1 MQRTFR
7 GLILSAAAVCLVMPA
22 IAAPGAQA
30 AEKPQEWELVNP
42 AGIIEKASVD
52 PAKRIASLDGKTIA
66 LRWNSKHNGD
76 VVLNRLAELLAKKY
90 PSATIVK
97 TYETDKSLNAISG
110 TAAESERIAK
120 AVASVKPDL
129 VIASQCDRGS
139 CTSWLV
145 VDQCNLEKMGVPTV
159 TIVTDQFVTLAR
171 GTQKSQGLTDMCF
184 VTVPHPIGMLP
195 KEQVDAKVDAAF
207 GDIVKAATQ
216 WQPVKEKEAAQESP
230 YPAKTFKFTGT
241 YADVNKLFAKR
252 KWSLSLPIIPPTVD
266 RVREMLKGT
275 KRAPSEVLWVVPPRQ
290 GMLTVELVAVLGV
303 MAGAQ
308 PEHMPLLLATIDA
321 MKAPEA
327 AWRGTSTTTAPT
339 SPLIVISGP
348 IVEKLKLNAGTGTA
362 GGENPVTN
370 ALGYFVNLVGDVV
383 GGSVPPNFDKSTQGS
398 SFDLVA
404 NVICENAKE
413 TPWDKT
419 FAEEQGFTR
428 DDSVVTISTSYLA
441 NANIDHDSVASEDL
455 LNTFS
460 AGIAG
465 SASGIASCLTVTVPD
480 EKSPYNKPL
489 SAWSNSVSYAVLVI
503 SPEHAATMYRDMKSK
518 DAIRDYL
525 VKNTVLPYKFYTK
538 ATCVPPEAFGPYDA
552 NTLIPRFTQRESIK
566 MIVSG
571 GPGKQSQFWGP
582 FPPVLKPVST
592 KIAE

>member
-1 MQRTFR
+1 MIKAENVTFEYDR
-7 GLILSAAAVCLVMPA
+7 LDEEGNIESKLTAVDHLSLKIESGSFIAVL
-22 IAAPGAQA
+22 G
-30 AEKPQEWELVNP
+30 
-42 AGIIEKASVD
+42 
-52 PAKRIASLDGKTIA
+52 
-66 LRWNSKHNGD
+66 HNGSGKSTFAKHI
-76 VVLNRLAELLAKKY
+76 NALLT
-90 PSATIVK
+90 P
-97 TYETDKSLNAISG
+97 TDGTLWVNGMDTKDEEHLWDIRQNAG
-110 TAAESERIAK
+110 M
-120 AVASVKPDL
+120 VFQNPD
-129 VIASQCDRGS
+129 
-139 CTSWLV
+139 T
-145 VDQCNLEKMGVPTV
+145 
-159 TIVTDQFVTLAR
+159 
-171 GTQKSQGLTDMCF
+171 
-184 VTVPHPIGMLP
+184 
-195 KEQVDAKVDAAF
+195 
-207 GDIVKAATQ
+207 
-216 WQPVKEKEAAQESP
+216 
-230 YPAKTFKFTGT
+230 KTFKFTGT

-465 SASGIASCLTVTVPD
+465 SASGIASCLTVTIPD

-571 GPGKQSQFWGP
+571 GPGKQSQFWVP
-582 FPPVLKPVST
+582 FPQVLKPVSA

>member
-1 MQRTFR
+1 
-7 GLILSAAAVCLVMPA
+7 
-22 IAAPGAQA
+22 
-30 AEKPQEWELVNP
+30 
-42 AGIIEKASVD
+42 
-52 PAKRIASLDGKTIA
+52 
-66 LRWNSKHNGD
+66 
-76 VVLNRLAELLAKKY
+76 
-90 PSATIVK
+90 
-97 TYETDKSLNAISG
+97 
-110 TAAESERIAK
+110 
-120 AVASVKPDL
+120 
-129 VIASQCDRGS
+129 
-139 CTSWLV
+139 
-145 VDQCNLEKMGVPTV
+145 
-159 TIVTDQFVTLAR
+159 
-171 GTQKSQGLTDMCF
+171 MCF
-184 VTVPHPIGMLP
+184 VTVPHPLGMIS
-195 KEQVDAKVDAAF
+195 KEEVNAKVDAAF
-207 GDIVKAATQ
+207 DDIVKAATA
-216 WQPVKEKEAAQESP
+216 WNPSKEKQDAQVKP
-230 YPAKTFKFTGT
+230 YPAKRFKFSGT
-241 YADVNKLFAKR
+241 YADVNDMFQKR
-252 KWSLSLPIIPPTVD
+252 KWSLSLPIVPPTVD
-266 RVREMLKGT
+266 KVAAMLKGT
-275 KRAPSEVLWVVPPRQ
+275 KRNPAEVLWVVPPRQ
-290 GMLTVELVAVLGV
+290 GMLTVELVAALGV
-303 MAGAQ
+303 MAGAK
-308 PEHMPLLLATIDA
+308 PEHMPLLIATVEA
-321 MKAPEA
+321 MADPVA
-327 AWRGTSTTTAPT
+327 AWRGPTTTTAATVP
-339 SPLIVISGP
+339 VFFISGP
-348 IVEKLKLNAGTGTA
+348 IIDKLKLNPGTGTA

-571 GPGKQSQFWGP
+571 GPGKQSQFWVP
-582 FPPVLKPVST
+582 FPQVLKPVSA

>member
-1 MQRTFR
+1 
-7 GLILSAAAVCLVMPA
+7 
-22 IAAPGAQA
+22 
-30 AEKPQEWELVNP
+30 
-42 AGIIEKASVD
+42 
-52 PAKRIASLDGKTIA
+52 
-66 LRWNSKHNGD
+66 
-76 VVLNRLAELLAKKY
+76 
-90 PSATIVK
+90 
-97 TYETDKSLNAISG
+97 
-110 TAAESERIAK
+110 
-120 AVASVKPDL
+120 
-129 VIASQCDRGS
+129 
-139 CTSWLV
+139 
-145 VDQCNLEKMGVPTV
+145 
-159 TIVTDQFVTLAR
+159 
-171 GTQKSQGLTDMCF
+171 MCF
-184 VTVPHPIGMLP
+184 VTVPHPLGMIS
-195 KEQVDAKVDAAF
+195 KEEVNAKVDAAF
-207 GDIVKAATQ
+207 DDIVKAATA
-216 WQPVKEKEAAQESP
+216 WTPAKEKQDAQVKP
-230 YPAKTFKFTGT
+230 YPAKRFKFSGT
-241 YADVNKLFAKR
+241 YADVNDMFQKR
-252 KWSLSLPIIPPTVD
+252 KWSLSLPIVPPTVD
-266 RVREMLKGT
+266 KVAAMLKGT
-275 KRAPSEVLWVVPPRQ
+275 KRDPAEVLWVVPPRQ
-290 GMLTVELVAVLGV
+290 GMLTVELVAALGV
-303 MAGAQ
+303 MAGAK
-308 PEHMPLLLATIDA
+308 PEHMPLLIATVEA
-321 MKAPEA
+321 MADPVA
-327 AWRGTSTTTAPT
+327 AWRGPTTTTAATVP
-339 SPLIVISGP
+339 VFFISGP
-348 IVEKLKLNAGTGTA
+348 IIEKLKLNPGTGTA

-428 DDSVVTISTSYLA
+428 NDSVVTISTSYLA

-571 GPGKQSQFWGP
+571 GPGKQSQFWVP
-582 FPPVLKPVST
+582 FPQVLKPVSV

>member
-1 MQRTFR
+1 
-7 GLILSAAAVCLVMPA
+7 
-22 IAAPGAQA
+22 
-30 AEKPQEWELVNP
+30 
-42 AGIIEKASVD
+42 
-52 PAKRIASLDGKTIA
+52 
-66 LRWNSKHNGD
+66 
-76 VVLNRLAELLAKKY
+76 
-90 PSATIVK
+90 
-97 TYETDKSLNAISG
+97 
-110 TAAESERIAK
+110 
-120 AVASVKPDL
+120 
-129 VIASQCDRGS
+129 
-139 CTSWLV
+139 
-145 VDQCNLEKMGVPTV
+145 
-159 TIVTDQFVTLAR
+159 
-171 GTQKSQGLTDMCF
+171 MCF
-184 VTVPHPIGMLP
+184 VTVPHPLGMIS
-195 KEQVDAKVDAAF
+195 KEEVNAKVDAAF
-207 GDIVKAATQ
+207 DDIVKAATA
-216 WQPVKEKEAAQESP
+216 WTPSKEKQDAQVKP
-230 YPAKTFKFTGT
+230 YPAKRFKFSGT
-241 YADVNKLFAKR
+241 YADVNDMFQKR
-252 KWSLSLPIIPPTVD
+252 KWSLSLPIVPPTVD
-266 RVREMLKGT
+266 KVAAMLKGT
-275 KRAPSEVLWVVPPRQ
+275 KRNPAEVLWVVPPRQ
-290 GMLTVELVAVLGV
+290 GMLTVELVAALGV
-303 MAGAQ
+303 MAGAK
-308 PEHMPLLLATIDA
+308 PEHMPLLIATVEA
-321 MKAPEA
+321 MADPVA
-327 AWRGTSTTTAPT
+327 AWRGPTTTTAATVP
-339 SPLIVISGP
+339 VFFISGP
-348 IVEKLKLNAGTGTA
+348 IIEKLKLNPGTGTA

-460 AGIAG
+460 AGSAG

-571 GPGKQSQFWGP
+571 GPGKQSQFWVP
-582 FPPVLKPVST
+582 FPQVLKPVSA
-592 KIAE
+592 KIPE

>member
-1 MQRTFR
+1 M
-7 GLILSAAAVCLVMPA
+7 
-22 IAAPGAQA
+22 
-30 AEKPQEWELVNP
+30 
-42 AGIIEKASVD
+42 
-52 PAKRIASLDGKTIA
+52 
-66 LRWNSKHNGD
+66 
-76 VVLNRLAELLAKKY
+76 
-90 PSATIVK
+90 
-97 TYETDKSLNAISG
+97 
-110 TAAESERIAK
+110 
-120 AVASVKPDL
+120 
-129 VIASQCDRGS
+129 
-139 CTSWLV
+139 
-145 VDQCNLEKMGVPTV
+145 
-159 TIVTDQFVTLAR
+159 
-171 GTQKSQGLTDMCF
+171 
-184 VTVPHPIGMLP
+184 
-195 KEQVDAKVDAAF
+195 
-207 GDIVKAATQ
+207 
-216 WQPVKEKEAAQESP
+216 
-230 YPAKTFKFTGT
+230 
-241 YADVNKLFAKR
+241 
-252 KWSLSLPIIPPTVD
+252 
-266 RVREMLKGT
+266 
-275 KRAPSEVLWVVPPRQ
+275 
-290 GMLTVELVAVLGV
+290 
-303 MAGAQ
+303 
-308 PEHMPLLLATIDA
+308 
-321 MKAPEA
+321 
-327 AWRGTSTTTAPT
+327 
-339 SPLIVISGP
+339 
-348 IVEKLKLNAGTGTA
+348 
-362 GGENPVTN
+362 
-370 ALGYFVNLVGDVV
+370 

-571 GPGKQSQFWGP
+571 GPGKQSQFWVP
-582 FPPVLKPVST
+582 FPQVLKPVSA

>member
-1 MQRTFR
+1 
-7 GLILSAAAVCLVMPA
+7 
-22 IAAPGAQA
+22 
-30 AEKPQEWELVNP
+30 
-42 AGIIEKASVD
+42 
-52 PAKRIASLDGKTIA
+52 
-66 LRWNSKHNGD
+66 
-76 VVLNRLAELLAKKY
+76 
-90 PSATIVK
+90 
-97 TYETDKSLNAISG
+97 
-110 TAAESERIAK
+110 
-120 AVASVKPDL
+120 
-129 VIASQCDRGS
+129 
-139 CTSWLV
+139 
-145 VDQCNLEKMGVPTV
+145 
-159 TIVTDQFVTLAR
+159 
-171 GTQKSQGLTDMCF
+171 MCF
-184 VTVPHPIGMLP
+184 VTVPHPLGMIS
-195 KEQVDAKVDAAF
+195 KEEVNAKVDAAF
-207 GDIVKAATQ
+207 DDIVKAATA
-216 WQPVKEKEAAQESP
+216 WTPSKEKQDAQVKP
-230 YPAKTFKFTGT
+230 YPAKRFKFSGT
-241 YADVNKLFAKR
+241 YADVNDMFQKR
-252 KWSLSLPIIPPTVD
+252 KWSLSLPIVPPTVD
-266 RVREMLKGT
+266 KVAAMLKGT
-275 KRAPSEVLWVVPPRQ
+275 KRNPAEVLWVVPPRQ
-290 GMLTVELVAVLGV
+290 GMLTVELVAALGV
-303 MAGAQ
+303 MAGAK
-308 PEHMPLLLATIDA
+308 PERMPLLIATVEA
-321 MKAPEA
+321 MADPVA
-327 AWRGTSTTTAPT
+327 AWRGPTTTTAATVP
-339 SPLIVISGP
+339 VFFISGP
-348 IVEKLKLNAGTGTA
+348 IIDKLKLNPGTGTA

-465 SASGIASCLTVTVPD
+465 SASGIASCLTVTIPD

-571 GPGKQSQFWGP
+571 GPGKQSQFWVP
-582 FPPVLKPVST
+582 FPQVLKPVSA

>member
-1 MQRTFR
+1 
-7 GLILSAAAVCLVMPA
+7 
-22 IAAPGAQA
+22 
-30 AEKPQEWELVNP
+30 
-42 AGIIEKASVD
+42 
-52 PAKRIASLDGKTIA
+52 
-66 LRWNSKHNGD
+66 
-76 VVLNRLAELLAKKY
+76 
-90 PSATIVK
+90 
-97 TYETDKSLNAISG
+97 
-110 TAAESERIAK
+110 
-120 AVASVKPDL
+120 
-129 VIASQCDRGS
+129 
-139 CTSWLV
+139 
-145 VDQCNLEKMGVPTV
+145 
-159 TIVTDQFVTLAR
+159 
-171 GTQKSQGLTDMCF
+171 MCF
-184 VTVPHPIGMLP
+184 VTVPHPLGMIS
-195 KEQVDAKVDAAF
+195 KEEVNAKVDAAF
-207 GDIVKAATQ
+207 DDIVKAATA
-216 WQPVKEKEAAQESP
+216 WTPSKEKQDAQVKP
-230 YPAKTFKFTGT
+230 YPAKRFKFSGT
-241 YADVNKLFAKR
+241 YADVNDMFQKR
-252 KWSLSLPIIPPTVD
+252 KWSLSLPIVPPTVD
-266 RVREMLKGT
+266 KVAAMLKGT
-275 KRAPSEVLWVVPPRQ
+275 KRNPAEVLWVVPPRQ
-290 GMLTVELVAVLGV
+290 GMLTVELVAALGV
-303 MAGAQ
+303 MAGAK
-308 PEHMPLLLATIDA
+308 PEHMPLLIATVEA
-321 MKAPEA
+321 MADPVA
-327 AWRGTSTTTAPT
+327 AWRGPTTTTAATVP
-339 SPLIVISGP
+339 VFFISGP
-348 IVEKLKLNAGTGTA
+348 IIDKLKLNPGTGTA

-465 SASGIASCLTVTVPD
+465 SASGIASCLTVTIPD

-571 GPGKQSQFWGP
+571 GPGKQSQFWVP
-582 FPPVLKPVST
+582 FPQVLKPVSA

>member
-1 MQRTFR
+1 
-7 GLILSAAAVCLVMPA
+7 
-22 IAAPGAQA
+22 
-30 AEKPQEWELVNP
+30 
-42 AGIIEKASVD
+42 
-52 PAKRIASLDGKTIA
+52 
-66 LRWNSKHNGD
+66 
-76 VVLNRLAELLAKKY
+76 
-90 PSATIVK
+90 
-97 TYETDKSLNAISG
+97 
-110 TAAESERIAK
+110 
-120 AVASVKPDL
+120 
-129 VIASQCDRGS
+129 
-139 CTSWLV
+139 
-145 VDQCNLEKMGVPTV
+145 
-159 TIVTDQFVTLAR
+159 
-171 GTQKSQGLTDMCF
+171 MCF
-184 VTVPHPIGMLP
+184 VTVPHPLGMIS
-195 KEQVDAKVDAAF
+195 KEEVNAKVDAAF
-207 GDIVKAATQ
+207 DDIVKAATA
-216 WQPVKEKEAAQESP
+216 WTPSKEKQDAQVKP
-230 YPAKTFKFTGT
+230 YPAKRFKFSGT
-241 YADVNKLFAKR
+241 YADVNDMFQKR
-252 KWSLSLPIIPPTVD
+252 KWSLSLPIVPPTVD
-266 RVREMLKGT
+266 KVAAMLKGT
-275 KRAPSEVLWVVPPRQ
+275 KRNPAEVLWVVPPRQ
-290 GMLTVELVAVLGV
+290 GMLTVELVAALGV
-303 MAGAQ
+303 MAGAK
-308 PEHMPLLLATIDA
+308 PEHMPLLIATVEA
-321 MKAPEA
+321 MADPVA
-327 AWRGTSTTTAPT
+327 AWRGPTTTTAATVP
-339 SPLIVISGP
+339 VFFISGP
-348 IVEKLKLNAGTGTA
+348 IIDKLKLNPGTGTA

-571 GPGKQSQFWGP
+571 GPGKQSQIWVP
-582 FPPVLKPVST
+582 FPQVFKPVSK

>member
-1 MQRTFR
+1 
-7 GLILSAAAVCLVMPA
+7 
-22 IAAPGAQA
+22 
-30 AEKPQEWELVNP
+30 
-42 AGIIEKASVD
+42 
-52 PAKRIASLDGKTIA
+52 
-66 LRWNSKHNGD
+66 
-76 VVLNRLAELLAKKY
+76 
-90 PSATIVK
+90 
-97 TYETDKSLNAISG
+97 
-110 TAAESERIAK
+110 
-120 AVASVKPDL
+120 
-129 VIASQCDRGS
+129 
-139 CTSWLV
+139 
-145 VDQCNLEKMGVPTV
+145 
-159 TIVTDQFVTLAR
+159 
-171 GTQKSQGLTDMCF
+171 MCF
-184 VTVPHPIGMLP
+184 VTVPHPLGMIS
-195 KEQVDAKVDAAF
+195 KEEVNAKVDAAF
-207 GDIVKAATQ
+207 DDIVKAATA
-216 WQPVKEKEAAQESP
+216 WTPSKEKQDAQVKP
-230 YPAKTFKFTGT
+230 YPAKRFKFSGT
-241 YADVNKLFAKR
+241 YADVNDMFQKR
-252 KWSLSLPIIPPTVD
+252 KWSLSLPIVPPTVD
-266 RVREMLKGT
+266 KVAAMLKGT
-275 KRAPSEVLWVVPPRQ
+275 KRNPAEVLWVVPPRQ
-290 GMLTVELVAVLGV
+290 GMLTVELVAALGV
-303 MAGAQ
+303 MAGAK
-308 PEHMPLLLATIDA
+308 PEHMPLLIATVEA
-321 MKAPEA
+321 MADPVA
-327 AWRGTSTTTAPT
+327 AWRGPTTTTAATVP
-339 SPLIVISGP
+339 VFFISGP
-348 IVEKLKLNAGTGTA
+348 IIEKLKLNPGTGTA

-571 GPGKQSQFWGP
+571 GPGKQSQFWVP
-582 FPPVLKPVST
+582 FPQALKPVSA

>member
-1 MQRTFR
+1 
-7 GLILSAAAVCLVMPA
+7 
-22 IAAPGAQA
+22 
-30 AEKPQEWELVNP
+30 
-42 AGIIEKASVD
+42 
-52 PAKRIASLDGKTIA
+52 
-66 LRWNSKHNGD
+66 
-76 VVLNRLAELLAKKY
+76 
-90 PSATIVK
+90 
-97 TYETDKSLNAISG
+97 
-110 TAAESERIAK
+110 
-120 AVASVKPDL
+120 
-129 VIASQCDRGS
+129 
-139 CTSWLV
+139 
-145 VDQCNLEKMGVPTV
+145 
-159 TIVTDQFVTLAR
+159 
-171 GTQKSQGLTDMCF
+171 MCF
-184 VTVPHPIGMLP
+184 VTVPHPLGMIS
-195 KEQVDAKVDAAF
+195 KEEVNAKVDAAF
-207 GDIVKAATQ
+207 DDIVKAATA
-216 WQPVKEKEAAQESP
+216 WTPSKEKQDAQVKP
-230 YPAKTFKFTGT
+230 YPAKRFKFSGT
-241 YADVNKLFAKR
+241 YADVNDMFQKR
-252 KWSLSLPIIPPTVD
+252 KWSLSLPIVPPTVD
-266 RVREMLKGT
+266 KVAAMLKGT
-275 KRAPSEVLWVVPPRQ
+275 KRNPAEVLWVVPPRQ
-290 GMLTVELVAVLGV
+290 GMLTVELVAALGV
-303 MAGAQ
+303 MAGAK
-308 PEHMPLLLATIDA
+308 PEHMPLLIATVEA
-321 MKAPEA
+321 MADPIA
-327 AWRGTSTTTAPT
+327 AWRGPTTTTAATVP
-339 SPLIVISGP
+339 VFFISGP
-348 IVEKLKLNAGTGTA
+348 IIEKLKLNPGTGTA

-571 GPGKQSQFWGP
+571 GPGKQSQFWVP
-582 FPPVLKPVST
+582 FPQVLKPVSA

>member
-1 MQRTFR
+1 
-7 GLILSAAAVCLVMPA
+7 
-22 IAAPGAQA
+22 
-30 AEKPQEWELVNP
+30 
-42 AGIIEKASVD
+42 
-52 PAKRIASLDGKTIA
+52 
-66 LRWNSKHNGD
+66 
-76 VVLNRLAELLAKKY
+76 
-90 PSATIVK
+90 
-97 TYETDKSLNAISG
+97 
-110 TAAESERIAK
+110 
-120 AVASVKPDL
+120 
-129 VIASQCDRGS
+129 
-139 CTSWLV
+139 
-145 VDQCNLEKMGVPTV
+145 
-159 TIVTDQFVTLAR
+159 
-171 GTQKSQGLTDMCF
+171 MCF
-184 VTVPHPIGMLP
+184 VTVPHPLGMIS
-195 KEQVDAKVDAAF
+195 KEEVNAKVDAAF
-207 GDIVKAATQ
+207 DDIVKAATA
-216 WQPVKEKEAAQESP
+216 WTPSKEKQDAQVKP
-230 YPAKTFKFTGT
+230 YPAKRFKFSGT
-241 YADVNKLFAKR
+241 YADVNDMFQKR
-252 KWSLSLPIIPPTVD
+252 KWSLSLPIVPPTVD
-266 RVREMLKGT
+266 KVAAMLKGT
-275 KRAPSEVLWVVPPRQ
+275 KRNPAEVLWVVPPRQ
-290 GMLTVELVAVLGV
+290 GMLTVELVAALGV
-303 MAGAQ
+303 MAGAK
-308 PEHMPLLLATIDA
+308 PEHMPLLIATVEA
-321 MKAPEA
+321 MADPVA
-327 AWRGTSTTTAPT
+327 AWRGPTTTTAATVP
-339 SPLIVISGP
+339 VFFISGP
-348 IVEKLKLNAGTGTA
+348 IIEKLKLNPGTGTA

-428 DDSVVTISTSYLA
+428 NDSVVTISTSYLA

-571 GPGKQSQFWGP
+571 GPGKQSQFWVP
-582 FPPVLKPVST
+582 FPQVLKPVSA

>member
-1 MQRTFR
+1 
-7 GLILSAAAVCLVMPA
+7 
-22 IAAPGAQA
+22 
-30 AEKPQEWELVNP
+30 
-42 AGIIEKASVD
+42 
-52 PAKRIASLDGKTIA
+52 
-66 LRWNSKHNGD
+66 
-76 VVLNRLAELLAKKY
+76 
-90 PSATIVK
+90 
-97 TYETDKSLNAISG
+97 
-110 TAAESERIAK
+110 
-120 AVASVKPDL
+120 
-129 VIASQCDRGS
+129 
-139 CTSWLV
+139 
-145 VDQCNLEKMGVPTV
+145 
-159 TIVTDQFVTLAR
+159 
-171 GTQKSQGLTDMCF
+171 MCF
-184 VTVPHPIGMLP
+184 VTVPHPLGMIS
-195 KEQVDAKVDAAF
+195 KEEVNAKVDAAF
-207 GDIVKAATQ
+207 DDIVKAATA
-216 WQPVKEKEAAQESP
+216 WTPSKEKQDAQVKP
-230 YPAKTFKFTGT
+230 YPAKRFKFSGT
-241 YADVNKLFAKR
+241 YADVNDMFQKR
-252 KWSLSLPIIPPTVD
+252 KWSLSLPIVPPTVD
-266 RVREMLKGT
+266 KVAAMLKGT
-275 KRAPSEVLWVVPPRQ
+275 KRNPAEVLWVVPPRQ
-290 GMLTVELVAVLGV
+290 GMLTVELVAALGV
-303 MAGAQ
+303 MAGAK
-308 PEHMPLLLATIDA
+308 PEHMPLLIATVEA
-321 MKAPEA
+321 MADPGA
-327 AWRGTSTTTAPT
+327 AWRGPTTTTAATVP
-339 SPLIVISGP
+339 VFFISGP
-348 IVEKLKLNAGTGTA
+348 IIEKLKLNPGTGTA

-571 GPGKQSQFWGP
+571 GPGKQSQFWVP
-582 FPPVLKPVST
+582 FPQVLKPVSA

>member
-1 MQRTFR
+1 
-7 GLILSAAAVCLVMPA
+7 
-22 IAAPGAQA
+22 
-30 AEKPQEWELVNP
+30 
-42 AGIIEKASVD
+42 
-52 PAKRIASLDGKTIA
+52 
-66 LRWNSKHNGD
+66 
-76 VVLNRLAELLAKKY
+76 
-90 PSATIVK
+90 
-97 TYETDKSLNAISG
+97 
-110 TAAESERIAK
+110 
-120 AVASVKPDL
+120 
-129 VIASQCDRGS
+129 
-139 CTSWLV
+139 
-145 VDQCNLEKMGVPTV
+145 
-159 TIVTDQFVTLAR
+159 
-171 GTQKSQGLTDMCF
+171 MCF
-184 VTVPHPIGMLP
+184 VTVPHPLGMIS
-195 KEQVDAKVDAAF
+195 KEEVNAKVDAAF
-207 GDIVKAATQ
+207 DDIVKAATA
-216 WQPVKEKEAAQESP
+216 WTPSKEKQDALVKP
-230 YPAKTFKFTGT
+230 YPAKRFKFSGT
-241 YADVNKLFAKR
+241 YADVNDMFQKR
-252 KWSLSLPIIPPTVD
+252 KWSLSLPIVPPTVD
-266 RVREMLKGT
+266 KVAAMLKGT
-275 KRAPSEVLWVVPPRQ
+275 KRNPAEVLWVVPPRQ
-290 GMLTVELVAVLGV
+290 GMLTVELVAALGV
-303 MAGAQ
+303 MAGAK
-308 PEHMPLLLATIDA
+308 PEHMPLLIATVEA
-321 MKAPEA
+321 MADPVA
-327 AWRGTSTTTAPT
+327 AWRGPTTTTAATVP
-339 SPLIVISGP
+339 VFFISGP
-348 IVEKLKLNAGTGTA
+348 IIEKLKLNPGTGTA

-571 GPGKQSQFWGP
+571 GPGKQSQFWVP
-582 FPPVLKPVST
+582 FPQVLKPVSA

>member
-1 MQRTFR
+1 
-7 GLILSAAAVCLVMPA
+7 
-22 IAAPGAQA
+22 
-30 AEKPQEWELVNP
+30 
-42 AGIIEKASVD
+42 
-52 PAKRIASLDGKTIA
+52 
-66 LRWNSKHNGD
+66 
-76 VVLNRLAELLAKKY
+76 
-90 PSATIVK
+90 
-97 TYETDKSLNAISG
+97 
-110 TAAESERIAK
+110 
-120 AVASVKPDL
+120 
-129 VIASQCDRGS
+129 
-139 CTSWLV
+139 
-145 VDQCNLEKMGVPTV
+145 MGVPTV

-275 KRAPSEVLWVVPPRQ
+275 KHAPSEVLWVVPPRQ

-428 DDSVVTISTSYLA
+428 DDSVDMAEKLKQMSGAVSIEGIEEILLDRKLKNRATS
-441 NANIDHDSVASEDL
+441 I
-455 LNTFS
+455 
-460 AGIAG
+460 
-465 SASGIASCLTVTVPD
+465 P
-480 EKSPYNKPL
+480 
-489 SAWSNSVSYAVLVI
+489 
-503 SPEHAATMYRDMKSK
+503 
-518 DAIRDYL
+518 
-525 VKNTVLPYKFYTK
+525 VKNIRKYFS
-538 ATCVPPEAFGPYDA
+538 E
-552 NTLIPRFTQRESIK
+552 ESSAEE
-566 MIVSG
+566 MER
-571 GPGKQSQFWGP
+571 
-582 FPPVLKPVST
+582 
-592 KIAE
+592 KIIELLEKWRQEERYAGF

>member
-1 MQRTFR
+1 
-7 GLILSAAAVCLVMPA
+7 
-22 IAAPGAQA
+22 
-30 AEKPQEWELVNP
+30 
-42 AGIIEKASVD
+42 
-52 PAKRIASLDGKTIA
+52 
-66 LRWNSKHNGD
+66 
-76 VVLNRLAELLAKKY
+76 
-90 PSATIVK
+90 
-97 TYETDKSLNAISG
+97 
-110 TAAESERIAK
+110 
-120 AVASVKPDL
+120 
-129 VIASQCDRGS
+129 
-139 CTSWLV
+139 
-145 VDQCNLEKMGVPTV
+145 
-159 TIVTDQFVTLAR
+159 
-171 GTQKSQGLTDMCF
+171 MCF
-184 VTVPHPIGMLP
+184 VTVPHPLGMIS
-195 KEQVDAKVDAAF
+195 KEEVNAKVDAAF
-207 GDIVKAATQ
+207 DDIVKAATA
-216 WQPVKEKEAAQESP
+216 WTPSKEKQDAQVKP
-230 YPAKTFKFTGT
+230 YPAKRFKFSGT
-241 YADVNKLFAKR
+241 YADVNDMFQKR
-252 KWSLSLPIIPPTVD
+252 KWSLSLPIVPPTVD
-266 RVREMLKGT
+266 KVAAMLKGT
-275 KRAPSEVLWVVPPRQ
+275 KRNPAEVLWVVPPRQ
-290 GMLTVELVAVLGV
+290 GMLTVELVAALGV
-303 MAGAQ
+303 MAGAK
-308 PEHMPLLLATIDA
+308 PEHMPLLIATVEA
-321 MKAPEA
+321 MADPVA
-327 AWRGTSTTTAPT
+327 AWRGPTTTTAATVP
-339 SPLIVISGP
+339 VFFISGP
-348 IVEKLKLNAGTGTA
+348 IIDKQKLNPGTGTA

-571 GPGKQSQFWGP
+571 GPGKQSQFWVP
-582 FPPVLKPVST
+582 FPQVLKPVSA

>member
-1 MQRTFR
+1 
-7 GLILSAAAVCLVMPA
+7 
-22 IAAPGAQA
+22 
-30 AEKPQEWELVNP
+30 
-42 AGIIEKASVD
+42 
-52 PAKRIASLDGKTIA
+52 
-66 LRWNSKHNGD
+66 
-76 VVLNRLAELLAKKY
+76 
-90 PSATIVK
+90 
-97 TYETDKSLNAISG
+97 
-110 TAAESERIAK
+110 
-120 AVASVKPDL
+120 
-129 VIASQCDRGS
+129 
-139 CTSWLV
+139 
-145 VDQCNLEKMGVPTV
+145 
-159 TIVTDQFVTLAR
+159 
-171 GTQKSQGLTDMCF
+171 MCF
-184 VTVPHPIGMLP
+184 VTVPHPLGMIS
-195 KEQVDAKVDAAF
+195 KEEVNAKVDAAF
-207 GDIVKAATQ
+207 DDIVKAATA
-216 WQPVKEKEAAQESP
+216 WTPAKEKQDAQVKP
-230 YPAKTFKFTGT
+230 YPAKRFKFSGT
-241 YADVNKLFAKR
+241 YADVNDMFQKR
-252 KWSLSLPIIPPTVD
+252 KWSLSLPIVPPTVD
-266 RVREMLKGT
+266 KVAAMLKGT
-275 KRAPSEVLWVVPPRQ
+275 KRNPAEVLWVVPPRQ
-290 GMLTVELVAVLGV
+290 GMLTVELVAALGV
-303 MAGAQ
+303 MAGAK
-308 PEHMPLLLATIDA
+308 PEHMPLLIATVEA
-321 MKAPEA
+321 MADPVA
-327 AWRGTSTTTAPT
+327 AWRGPTTTTAATVP
-339 SPLIVISGP
+339 VFFISGP
-348 IVEKLKLNAGTGTA
+348 IIEKLKLNPGTGTA

-571 GPGKQSQFWGP
+571 GPGKQSQFWVP
-582 FPPVLKPVST
+582 FPQVLKPVSA

>member
-1 MQRTFR
+1 
-7 GLILSAAAVCLVMPA
+7 
-22 IAAPGAQA
+22 
-30 AEKPQEWELVNP
+30 
-42 AGIIEKASVD
+42 
-52 PAKRIASLDGKTIA
+52 
-66 LRWNSKHNGD
+66 
-76 VVLNRLAELLAKKY
+76 
-90 PSATIVK
+90 
-97 TYETDKSLNAISG
+97 
-110 TAAESERIAK
+110 
-120 AVASVKPDL
+120 
-129 VIASQCDRGS
+129 
-139 CTSWLV
+139 
-145 VDQCNLEKMGVPTV
+145 
-159 TIVTDQFVTLAR
+159 
-171 GTQKSQGLTDMCF
+171 
-184 VTVPHPIGMLP
+184 
-195 KEQVDAKVDAAF
+195 
-207 GDIVKAATQ
+207 
-216 WQPVKEKEAAQESP
+216 
-230 YPAKTFKFTGT
+230 
-241 YADVNKLFAKR
+241 
-252 KWSLSLPIIPPTVD
+252 
-266 RVREMLKGT
+266 MLKGT

-308 PEHMPLLLATIDA
+308 PEHMPLLLDTIDA

-428 DDSVVTISTSYLA
+428 NDSVVTISTSYLA

-571 GPGKQSQFWGP
+571 GPGKQSQFWVP
-582 FPPVLKPVST
+582 FPQVLKPVSA

>member
-1 MQRTFR
+1 
-7 GLILSAAAVCLVMPA
+7 
-22 IAAPGAQA
+22 
-30 AEKPQEWELVNP
+30 
-42 AGIIEKASVD
+42 
-52 PAKRIASLDGKTIA
+52 
-66 LRWNSKHNGD
+66 
-76 VVLNRLAELLAKKY
+76 
-90 PSATIVK
+90 
-97 TYETDKSLNAISG
+97 
-110 TAAESERIAK
+110 
-120 AVASVKPDL
+120 
-129 VIASQCDRGS
+129 
-139 CTSWLV
+139 
-145 VDQCNLEKMGVPTV
+145 MGVPTV

-383 GGSVPPNFDKSTQGS
+383 GGYQ
-398 SFDLVA
+398 
-404 NVICENAKE
+404 
-413 TPWDKT
+413 
-419 FAEEQGFTR
+419 
-428 DDSVVTISTSYLA
+428 LA
-441 NANIDHDSVASEDL
+441 
-455 LNTFS
+455 
-460 AGIAG
+460 
-465 SASGIASCLTVTVPD
+465 
-480 EKSPYNKPL
+480 
-489 SAWSNSVSYAVLVI
+489 
-503 SPEHAATMYRDMKSK
+503 HAAYAEGEAALADILGEDKPYGTMPVPVCTYTLPVLASVGLTTE
-518 DAIRDYL
+518 AAEAAGYEPVLGAFDYGANGMAL
-525 VKNTVLPYKFYTK
+525 AEGAVGRVFVVADKNTTK
-538 ATCVPPEAFGPYDA
+538 TLGVSIVGENSAEMIAFATAAVAEGWTTEQWEKTVVAHPSLCEMVREAALAAFGRSVHTA
-552 NTLIPRFTQRESIK
+552 
-566 MIVSG
+566 
-571 GPGKQSQFWGP
+571 
-582 FPPVLKPVST
+582 
-592 KIAE
+592 

>member
-1 MQRTFR
+1 
-7 GLILSAAAVCLVMPA
+7 
-22 IAAPGAQA
+22 
-30 AEKPQEWELVNP
+30 
-42 AGIIEKASVD
+42 
-52 PAKRIASLDGKTIA
+52 
-66 LRWNSKHNGD
+66 
-76 VVLNRLAELLAKKY
+76 
-90 PSATIVK
+90 
-97 TYETDKSLNAISG
+97 
-110 TAAESERIAK
+110 
-120 AVASVKPDL
+120 
-129 VIASQCDRGS
+129 
-139 CTSWLV
+139 
-145 VDQCNLEKMGVPTV
+145 
-159 TIVTDQFVTLAR
+159 
-171 GTQKSQGLTDMCF
+171 MCF
-184 VTVPHPIGMLP
+184 VTVPHPLGMIS
-195 KEQVDAKVDAAF
+195 KEEVNAKVDAAF
-207 GDIVKAATQ
+207 DDIVKAATA
-216 WQPVKEKEAAQESP
+216 WTPSKEKQDAQVKP
-230 YPAKTFKFTGT
+230 YPAKRFKFSGT
-241 YADVNKLFAKR
+241 YADVNDMFQKR
-252 KWSLSLPIIPPTVD
+252 KWSLSLPIVPPTVD
-266 RVREMLKGT
+266 KVAAMLKGT
-275 KRAPSEVLWVVPPRQ
+275 KRNPAEVLWVVPPRQ
-290 GMLTVELVAVLGV
+290 GMLTVELVAALGV
-303 MAGAQ
+303 MAGAK
-308 PEHMPLLLATIDA
+308 PEHMPLLIATVEA
-321 MKAPEA
+321 MADPVA
-327 AWRGTSTTTAPT
+327 AWRGPTTTTAATVP
-339 SPLIVISGP
+339 VFFISGP
-348 IVEKLKLNAGTGTA
+348 IIEKLKLNPGTGTA

-538 ATCVPPEAFGPYDA
+538 ATCVPPEAFGPFDA

-571 GPGKQSQFWGP
+571 GPGKQSQFWVP
-582 FPPVLKPVST
+582 FPQVLKPVSA

>member
-1 MQRTFR
+1 
-7 GLILSAAAVCLVMPA
+7 
-22 IAAPGAQA
+22 
-30 AEKPQEWELVNP
+30 
-42 AGIIEKASVD
+42 
-52 PAKRIASLDGKTIA
+52 
-66 LRWNSKHNGD
+66 
-76 VVLNRLAELLAKKY
+76 
-90 PSATIVK
+90 
-97 TYETDKSLNAISG
+97 
-110 TAAESERIAK
+110 
-120 AVASVKPDL
+120 
-129 VIASQCDRGS
+129 
-139 CTSWLV
+139 
-145 VDQCNLEKMGVPTV
+145 
-159 TIVTDQFVTLAR
+159 
-171 GTQKSQGLTDMCF
+171 MCF
-184 VTVPHPIGMLP
+184 VTVPHPLGMIS
-195 KEQVDAKVDAAF
+195 KEEVNAKVDTAF
-207 GDIVKAATQ
+207 DDIVKAATA
-216 WQPVKEKEAAQESP
+216 WTPSKEKQDAQVKP
-230 YPAKTFKFTGT
+230 YPAKRFKFSGT
-241 YADVNKLFAKR
+241 YADVNDMFQKR
-252 KWSLSLPIIPPTVD
+252 KWSLSLPIVPPTVD
-266 RVREMLKGT
+266 KVAAMLKGT
-275 KRAPSEVLWVVPPRQ
+275 KRNPAEVLWVVPPRQ
-290 GMLTVELVAVLGV
+290 GMLTVELVAALGV
-303 MAGAQ
+303 MAGAK
-308 PEHMPLLLATIDA
+308 PEHMPLLIATVEA
-321 MKAPEA
+321 MADPVA
-327 AWRGTSTTTAPT
+327 AWRGPTTTTAATVP
-339 SPLIVISGP
+339 VFFISGP
-348 IVEKLKLNAGTGTA
+348 IIEKLKLNPGTGTA

-571 GPGKQSQFWGP
+571 GPGKQSQFWVP
-582 FPPVLKPVST
+582 FPQVLKPVSA

>member
-1 MQRTFR
+1 
-7 GLILSAAAVCLVMPA
+7 
-22 IAAPGAQA
+22 
-30 AEKPQEWELVNP
+30 
-42 AGIIEKASVD
+42 
-52 PAKRIASLDGKTIA
+52 
-66 LRWNSKHNGD
+66 
-76 VVLNRLAELLAKKY
+76 
-90 PSATIVK
+90 
-97 TYETDKSLNAISG
+97 
-110 TAAESERIAK
+110 
-120 AVASVKPDL
+120 
-129 VIASQCDRGS
+129 
-139 CTSWLV
+139 
-145 VDQCNLEKMGVPTV
+145 MGVPTV

-252 KWSLSLPIIPPTVD
+252 NWSLSLPIIPPTVD

-571 GPGKQSQFWGP
+571 GPGKQSP
-582 FPPVLKPVST
+582 FPRRSPNNPQRRGPLHGGSGPVFGTCASRSPTARIASCRGRFRVSGTAPGVRAERFVLVGSAVEGIGDDAETRLDKRPQKPFGRNRHAHHPFFFVRGGVVPHASGAGG
-592 KIAE
+592 KPHGL

>member
-1 MQRTFR
+1 
-7 GLILSAAAVCLVMPA
+7 
-22 IAAPGAQA
+22 
-30 AEKPQEWELVNP
+30 
-42 AGIIEKASVD
+42 
-52 PAKRIASLDGKTIA
+52 
-66 LRWNSKHNGD
+66 
-76 VVLNRLAELLAKKY
+76 
-90 PSATIVK
+90 
-97 TYETDKSLNAISG
+97 
-110 TAAESERIAK
+110 
-120 AVASVKPDL
+120 
-129 VIASQCDRGS
+129 
-139 CTSWLV
+139 
-145 VDQCNLEKMGVPTV
+145 
-159 TIVTDQFVTLAR
+159 
-171 GTQKSQGLTDMCF
+171 MCF
-184 VTVPHPIGMLP
+184 VTVPHPLGMIS
-195 KEQVDAKVDAAF
+195 KEEVNAKVDAAF
-207 GDIVKAATQ
+207 DDIVKAATA
-216 WQPVKEKEAAQESP
+216 WTPAKEKQDAQVKP
-230 YPAKTFKFTGT
+230 YPAKRFKFSGT
-241 YADVNKLFAKR
+241 YADVNDMFQKR
-252 KWSLSLPIIPPTVD
+252 KWSLSLPIVPPTVD
-266 RVREMLKGT
+266 KVAAMLKGT
-275 KRAPSEVLWVVPPRQ
+275 KRDPAEVLWVVPPRQ
-290 GMLTVELVAVLGV
+290 GMLTVELVAALGV
-303 MAGAQ
+303 MAGAK
-308 PEHMPLLLATIDA
+308 PEHMPLLIATVEA
-321 MKAPEA
+321 MADPVA
-327 AWRGTSTTTAPT
+327 AWRGPTTTTAATVP
-339 SPLIVISGP
+339 VFFISGP
-348 IVEKLKLNAGTGTA
+348 IIEKLKLNPGTGTA

-428 DDSVVTISTSYLA
+428 NDSVVTISTSYLA

-571 GPGKQSQFWGP
+571 GPGKQSQFWVP
-582 FPPVLKPVST
+582 FPQVLKPVSA

>member
-1 MQRTFR
+1 
-7 GLILSAAAVCLVMPA
+7 
-22 IAAPGAQA
+22 
-30 AEKPQEWELVNP
+30 
-42 AGIIEKASVD
+42 
-52 PAKRIASLDGKTIA
+52 
-66 LRWNSKHNGD
+66 
-76 VVLNRLAELLAKKY
+76 
-90 PSATIVK
+90 
-97 TYETDKSLNAISG
+97 
-110 TAAESERIAK
+110 
-120 AVASVKPDL
+120 
-129 VIASQCDRGS
+129 
-139 CTSWLV
+139 
-145 VDQCNLEKMGVPTV
+145 MGVPTV

-308 PEHMPLLLATIDA
+308 PEHMPLLLATINA

-428 DDSVVTISTSYLA
+428 NDSVVTISTSYLA

-552 NTLIPRFTQRESIK
+552 NTASP
-566 MIVSG
+566 SG
-571 GPGKQSQFWGP
+571 NPSR
-582 FPPVLKPVST
+582 
-592 KIAE
+592 

>member
-1 MQRTFR
+1 
-7 GLILSAAAVCLVMPA
+7 
-22 IAAPGAQA
+22 
-30 AEKPQEWELVNP
+30 
-42 AGIIEKASVD
+42 
-52 PAKRIASLDGKTIA
+52 
-66 LRWNSKHNGD
+66 
-76 VVLNRLAELLAKKY
+76 
-90 PSATIVK
+90 
-97 TYETDKSLNAISG
+97 
-110 TAAESERIAK
+110 
-120 AVASVKPDL
+120 
-129 VIASQCDRGS
+129 
-139 CTSWLV
+139 
-145 VDQCNLEKMGVPTV
+145 
-159 TIVTDQFVTLAR
+159 
-171 GTQKSQGLTDMCF
+171 MCF
-184 VTVPHPIGMLP
+184 VTVPHPLGMIS
-195 KEQVDAKVDAAF
+195 KEEVNAKVDAAF
-207 GDIVKAATQ
+207 DDIVKAATA
-216 WQPVKEKEAAQESP
+216 WTPSKEKQDAQVKP
-230 YPAKTFKFTGT
+230 YPAKRFKFSGT
-241 YADVNKLFAKR
+241 YADVNDMFQKR
-252 KWSLSLPIIPPTVD
+252 KWSLSLPIVPPTVD
-266 RVREMLKGT
+266 KVAAMLKGT
-275 KRAPSEVLWVVPPRQ
+275 KRNPAEVLWVVPPRQ
-290 GMLTVELVAVLGV
+290 GMLTVELVAALGV
-303 MAGAQ
+303 MAGAK
-308 PEHMPLLLATIDA
+308 PEHMPLLIATVEA
-321 MKAPEA
+321 MADPVA
-327 AWRGTSTTTAPT
+327 AWRGPTTTTAATVP
-339 SPLIVISGP
+339 VFFISGP
-348 IVEKLKLNAGTGTA
+348 IIDKLKLNPGTGTA

-571 GPGKQSQFWGP
+571 GPGKQSQFWVP
-582 FPPVLKPVST
+582 FPQVLKPVS
-592 KIAE
+592 A